1 MSRCFSYA
9 RQLREQA
16 EPVFFSLASAIEI
29 IREMGFPA
37 DYFVSPNWSCA
48 NSSDWNCELCF
59 RLGLMLEHVRPAVI
73 VFDGVWPYPGVMGIW
88 QGGRGLTG
96 TDFLQFWWV
105 WFETWFGLGHTGR
118 NAIFGN
124 FSTHALLK

>member
-1 MSRCFSYA
+1 
-9 RQLREQA
+9 
-16 EPVFFSLASAIEI
+16 
-29 IREMGFPA
+29 
-37 DYFVSPNWSCA
+37 
-48 NSSDWNCELCF
+48 
-59 RLGLMLEHVRPAVI
+59 MLEHIRPAVI

-105 WFETWFGLGHTGR
+105 WFETWFGLGYTGR